1 MATITKLGLQDPA
14 NQLGAAPYGNLT
26 AFRYVLKTN
35 ALGAVVDGDSAA
47 AVASGDVVKV
57 GILPA
62 GFRLIDSEIVIKTA
76 MTASVTAK
84 VGFAYADG
92 VDVTAVP
99 QDDDLFGTGL
109 VMSTA
114 ARLRN
119 ATANTSVTLPKE
131 AWLTL
136 TTGGAANAK
145 ASEVEIIVFAIN
157 EGVV

>member
-1 MATITKLGLQDPA
+1 MATITKLGLQDPS
-14 NQLGAAPYGNLT
+14 NQLGASPYGNVT

-35 ALGAVVDGDSAA
+35 ASGAVVGGDTTA
-47 AVASGDVVKV
+47 AVAAGDTVKV
-57 GILPA
+57 GVLPA
-62 GFRLIDSEIVIKTA
+62 GFRLIDSEIIIKTA
-76 MTASVTAK
+76 MTAAVVAK

-92 VDVTAVP
+92 VDSAAVP
-99 QDDDLFGTGL
+99 QDDDLFGAAL
-109 VMSTA
+109 VMSSA

-145 ASEVEIIVFAIN
+145 ASELEIIVFAIN
-157 EGVV
+157 EGVI

>member
-1 MATITKLGLQDPA
+1 MATITKLGLQDPS
-14 NQLGAAPYGNLT
+14 NQLGASPYGNVT

-35 ALGAVVDGDSAA
+35 ASGAVVGGDSTA
-47 AVASGDVVKV
+47 AVASGDTVKI
-57 GILPA
+57 GLLPA
-62 GFRLIDSEIVIKTA
+62 GFRLFDSEVIVKTG
-76 MTASVTAK
+76 MTATVTGK
-84 VGFAYADG
+84 IGFAYADG

-99 QDDDLFGTGL
+99 QDDDYFGAAL
-109 VMSTA
+109 DVATA

-136 TTGGAANAK
+136 TTGVAANAK
-145 ASEVEIIVFAIN
+145 ASEIEIVVFGIN